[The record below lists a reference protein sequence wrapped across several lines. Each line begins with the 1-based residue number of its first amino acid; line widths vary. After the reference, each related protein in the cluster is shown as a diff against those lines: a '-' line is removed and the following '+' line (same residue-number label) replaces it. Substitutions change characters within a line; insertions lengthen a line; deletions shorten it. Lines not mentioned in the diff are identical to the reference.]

1 MFATRSKDRD
11 GQLVHASGTS
21 ITQRL
26 ARAAAVHPWRVV
38 VAWGLILLASVVAIG
53 DPDRVGVHLRRQHH
67 QQPRLGEGR
76 AGASPRTSPRLTA
89 STTPSSSTPPSSP
102 AEDPEFQ
109 AFVADVRSSI
119 EATGAA
125 QTVRDPY
132 AADGSGISEDGHA
145 AVVTLVL
152 GHDPETGIVDVI
164 DEVVAADADAA
175 FEVDITG
182 TNTLDH
188 DFTEL
193 SESDLTNGEL
203 KFGLPAAMIVLV
215 LVFGALVAAFLPM
228 SIAILSIIVTV
239 AISSV
244 LGQFTSLSFFIVNMI
259 TAMGLALGIDYSLFV
274 LSRYREERQAGRDKI
289 DAIVATGG
297 TSSKA
302 VLFSGSSFVVAL
314 LGLLLVPDTILRSL
328 ALGAIIVGVVTMAA
342 ALTLLPALLSLLG
355 DRVNALRLPIVGRDH
370 PAESPFWTRAVSAVV
385 RRPGTFL
392 AAGLLV
398 LLAAA
403 LPVLGLHTGTS
414 GVNSLPDDTYA
425 KAGAL
430 ALERSFPGTS
440 TTDPAQVVISGDVDL
455 QRRHRSH
462 RTSSRPPSPTTRT
475 SARRSSRSPRTA
487 RSRVVSIP
495 LVGDP
500 DHTQAR
506 RGLDR
511 LRTDLVPAAFDGTD
525 TTVLVGGTTAENVD
539 YSDVINHWLPI
550 VLAFVL
556 GLSFLLLTLVFR
568 SLVLSATAVVLNLLS
583 VGAAYGLLVLVFQH
597 GVGAD
602 LLGFQQVERVE
613 AWVPVFLFS
622 VLFALSMDY
631 HVFLL
636 SRIRERYAQ
645 TGDTNQ
651 AVVHGIAATGRI
663 ITGAALIIVVVFA
676 GFAAGQ
682 LVMFQQMGFGVGVAL
697 LVDATLIRMVVV
709 PATMALLGRWNWYL
723 PSWLNWLPEL
733 HVEGDPESVDTRR
746 SRRRAPRGRRSRS
759 RSAPPSP
766 ADRPAG
772 QEHTTNPDDDRR
784 PKELNIM
791 TDSTARH
798 TFRRTWLLWFAGAL
812 AFPIAG
818 VAGTAVAGRVDDAGA
833 ALVGG
838 TVAGL
843 VLGAGQALAS
853 RRRLDPRRWIPATAA
868 GMGAGLLLG
877 AWTVDYGTSLADL
890 ALMGALTGLVLG
902 PAQALALPARAAHR
916 WSWAVA
922 MPALWAL
929 GWTVTTLGGIHVDEQ
944 FTNFGLYGALTFSA
958 VSGLLL
964 HRLLPYQETSPA
976 PAAPAVAPGAVR

>member
-1 MFATRSKDRD
+1 M
-11 GQLVHASGTS
+11 HASGTS

-26 ARAAAVHPWRVV
+26 ARSAAVHPWRVV
-38 VAWGLILLASVVAIG
+38 VAWGLILLASMVAIATLIGSAFTSDGSITSNPDSVKAEQVLAENFSQG
-53 DPDRVGVHLRRQHH
+53 DRIDDAVIIYS
-67 QQPRLGEGR
+67 
-76 AGASPRTSPRLTA
+76 ADLTA
-89 STTPSSSTPPSSP
+89 D
-102 AEDPEFQ
+102 DPEFQ

-125 QTVRDPY
+125 ETVRDPY

-175 FEVDITG
+175 FDVDITG

-289 DAIVATGG
+289 DAIIATGG

-328 ALGAIIVGVVTMAA
+328 ALGAIIVGLVTMAA

-403 LPVLGLHTGTS
+403 LPVLGLHTGTA
-414 GVNSLPDDTYA
+414 GVSSLPDDTYA

-440 TTDPAQVVISGDVDL
+440 TTDPAQVVISGDV
-455 QRRHRSH
+455 
-462 RTSSRPPSPTTRT
+462 TSSDVTAAIEEFEASVADDPDFGPSQQQV
-475 SARRSSRSPRTA
+475 AENGQVA
-487 RSRVVSIP
+487 VVSVP

-500 DHTQAR
+500 DHAQAR

-525 TTVLVGGTTAENVD
+525 TTRAGRRHHRRERRLLRRHQPLAADRARLRARAELHPAHPGVP
-539 YSDVINHWLPI
+539 LPGP
-550 VLAFVL
+550 LRHRGRPQPALGRRGLRPARAGLPARRRGRPAGLPAGRTRRGLGPGLPVL
-556 GLSFLLLTLVFR
+556 GAVRALDGLPRLPAQQDPGTLR
-568 SLVLSATAVVLNLLS
+568 TDRRH
-583 VGAAYGLLVLVFQH
+583 Q
-597 GVGAD
+597 
-602 LLGFQQVERVE
+602 
-613 AWVPVFLFS
+613 
-622 VLFALSMDY
+622 
-631 HVFLL
+631 
-636 SRIRERYAQ
+636 
-645 TGDTNQ
+645 
-651 AVVHGIAATGRI
+651 
-663 ITGAALIIVVVFA
+663 
-676 GFAAGQ
+676 
-682 LVMFQQMGFGVGVAL
+682 
-697 LVDATLIRMVVV
+697 
-709 PATMALLGRWNWYL
+709 
-723 PSWLNWLPEL
+723 
-733 HVEGDPESVDTRR
+733 R
-746 SRRRAPRGRRSRS
+746 SRRARHRRHRPPHHRCRADHRGRLHRLR
-759 RSAPPSP
+759 R
-766 ADRPAG
+766 RPAG
-772 QEHTTNPDDDRR
+772 DVPADGLRRRRRAARRRHPHPDGRR
-784 PKELNIM
+784 PRRHGPARPLELVPAQLAR
-791 TDSTARH
+791 TGCPSSTSRATRKPRCPRPTYPH
-798 TFRRTWLLWFAGAL
+798 LC
-812 AFPIAG
+812 PCP
-818 VAGTAVAGRVDDAGA
+818 
-833 ALVGG
+833 
-838 TVAGL
+838 
-843 VLGAGQALAS
+843 S
-853 RRRLDPRRWIPATAA
+853 RRLTVHPRGWRTDRLAASPSTLTPNDLARRCPMTVPRHINAREVLPACQSTSSPPRRRRPFGRNCLPRNI
-868 GMGAGLLLG
+868 GACWRPE
-877 AWTVDYGTSLADL
+877 A
-890 ALMGALTGLVLG
+890 
-902 PAQALALPARAAHR
+902 
-916 WSWAVA
+916 
-922 MPALWAL
+922 
-929 GWTVTTLGGIHVDEQ
+929 
-944 FTNFGLYGALTFSA
+944 
-958 VSGLLL
+958 
-964 HRLLPYQETSPA
+964 
-976 PAAPAVAPGAVR
+976 

>member
-1 MFATRSKDRD
+1 MPPWSRWC
-11 GQLVHASGTS
+11 SG
-21 ITQRL
+21 
-26 ARAAAVHPWRVV
+26 H
-38 VAWGLILLASVVAIG
+38 
-53 DPDRVGVHLRRQHH
+53 D
-67 QQPRLGEGR
+67 
-76 AGASPRTSPRLTA
+76 
-89 STTPSSSTPPSSP
+89 
-102 AEDPEFQ
+102 AED
-109 AFVADVRSSI
+109 
-119 EATGAA
+119 
-125 QTVRDPY
+125 
-132 AADGSGISEDGHA
+132 
-145 AVVTLVL
+145 
-152 GHDPETGIVDVI
+152 GIVEVI
-164 DEVVAADADAA
+164 DEVVAADSAA
-175 FEVDITG
+175 GFEVDVTG
-182 TNTLDH
+182 VNTLDH

-215 LVFGALVAAFLPM
+215 LVFGALVAAFIPM

-289 DAIVATGG
+289 DAIIATGG

-328 ALGAIIVGVVTMAA
+328 ALGAIIVGIVTMAA
-342 ALTLLPALLSLLG
+342 AITLLPALLSLLG

-370 PAESPFWTRAVSAVV
+370 PAESPFWTKAVGAVV
-385 RRPGTFL
+385 RRPGAFL
-392 AAGLLV
+392 AAGVLV

-403 LPVLGLHTGTS
+403 FPVLGLHTGTA
-414 GVNSLPDDTYA
+414 GVSSLPDDSFA

-430 ALERSFPGTS
+430 ALERSFPGIS
-440 TTDPAQVVISGDVDL
+440 TTDPAQVVVSGDIA
-455 QRRHRSH
+455 
-462 RTSSRPPSPTTRT
+462 
-475 SARRSSRSPRTA
+475 SADVTA
-487 RSRVVSIP
+487 AIERFEASIADDPDFGPAQQQIAENGQVAIISIP

-500 DHTQAR
+500 DHSQAR

-511 LRTDLVPAAFDGTD
+511 LRTDLIPAAFDGTD
-525 TTVLVGGTTAENVD
+525 TSVLVGGTTAENVD
-539 YSDVINHWLPI
+539 YSDVINKWLPI

-556 GLSFLLLTLVFR
+556 GLSFILLTLVFR
-568 SLVLSATAVVLNLLS
+568 SLVVSATAVVLNLLS

-709 PATMALLGRWNWYL
+709 PAAMALLGEWNWYL
-723 PSWLNWLPEL
+723 PSWLSWLPEL
-733 HVEGDPESVDTRR
+733 HVEGDPETTATP
-746 SRRRAPRGRRSRS
+746 SRRTRF
-759 RSAPPSP
+759 
-766 ADRPAG
+766 RP
-772 QEHTTNPDDDRR
+772 
-784 PKELNIM
+784 
-791 TDSTARH
+791 
-798 TFRRTWLLWFAGAL
+798 
-812 AFPIAG
+812 
-818 VAGTAVAGRVDDAGA
+818 
-833 ALVGG
+833 
-838 TVAGL
+838 
-843 VLGAGQALAS
+843 
-853 RRRLDPRRWIPATAA
+853 
-868 GMGAGLLLG
+868 
-877 AWTVDYGTSLADL
+877 
-890 ALMGALTGLVLG
+890 
-902 PAQALALPARAAHR
+902 
-916 WSWAVA
+916 
-922 MPALWAL
+922 MP
-929 GWTVTTLGGIHVDEQ
+929 V
-944 FTNFGLYGALTFSA
+944 
-958 VSGLLL
+958 
-964 HRLLPYQETSPA
+964 
-976 PAAPAVAPGAVR
+976 

>member
-1 MFATRSKDRD
+1 MPATRSKIGA
-11 GQLVHASGTS
+11 GQLVHASGSS

-38 VAWGLILLASVVAIG
+38 VAWGLVLIASMAAIATLLGSAFTSDGSITSNPDSTRAEQVIADNFSQADRIDDAVVIYSA
-53 DPDRVGVHLRRQHH
+53 DL
-67 QQPRLGEGR
+67 
-76 AGASPRTSPRLTA
+76 TSDAPGFR
-89 STTPSSSTPPSSP
+89 
-102 AEDPEFQ
+102 

-132 AADGSGISEDGHA
+132 AADGSGISADGHA

-152 GHDPETGIVDVI
+152 GPDPEPGMADVI
-164 DEVVAADADAA
+164 DEVTAADADAA
-175 FEVDITG
+175 FDVDITG

-228 SIAILSIIVTV
+228 SIALLSIIVTV
-239 AISSV
+239 AISAV
-244 LGQFTSLSFFIVNMI
+244 LGQVTSLSFFIVNMI

-274 LSRYREERQAGRDKI
+274 LSRYREERQAGRNKV

-370 PAESPFWTRAVSAVV
+370 PAESPFWTRAVTAVV

-403 LPVLGLHTGTS
+403 FPVLGLHTGTS

-440 TTDPAQVVISGDVDL
+440 TTDPAQVVISGDV
-455 QRRHRSH
+455 
-462 RTSSRPPSPTTRT
+462 TSSDVTAAIQELEASVADDPDFGPTQQQI
-475 SARRSSRSPRTA
+475 AENGQVA
-487 RSRVVSIP
+487 VVSIP

-500 DHTQAR
+500 DHSQAR

-511 LRTDLVPAAFDGTD
+511 LRGDLVPSAFDSTD

-539 YSDVINHWLPI
+539 YSDVINKWLPI

-597 GVGAD
+597 GVGAG
-602 LLGFQQVERVE
+602 LLGLQRVERVE

-645 TGDTNQ
+645 NGDTNE
-651 AVVHGIAATGRI
+651 AVVHGIAATGRL
-663 ITGAALIIVVVFA
+663 ITGAALIIVVVFT

-682 LVMFQQMGFGVGVAL
+682 LVMFQQMGFGVGIAL

-709 PATMALLGRWNWYL
+709 PATMALLGKWNWYL

-733 HVEGDPESVDTRR
+733 HVEGDPD
-746 SRRRAPRGRRSRS
+746 
-759 RSAPPSP
+759 
-766 ADRPAG
+766 
-772 QEHTTNPDDDRR
+772 
-784 PKELNIM
+784 
-791 TDSTARH
+791 
-798 TFRRTWLLWFAGAL
+798 
-812 AFPIAG
+812 
-818 VAGTAVAGRVDDAGA
+818 
-833 ALVGG
+833 
-838 TVAGL
+838 
-843 VLGAGQALAS
+843 
-853 RRRLDPRRWIPATAA
+853 
-868 GMGAGLLLG
+868 
-877 AWTVDYGTSLADL
+877 
-890 ALMGALTGLVLG
+890 
-902 PAQALALPARAAHR
+902 
-916 WSWAVA
+916 
-922 MPALWAL
+922 
-929 GWTVTTLGGIHVDEQ
+929 TVTRAGEAPEPDATSR
-944 FTNFGLYGALTFSA
+944 TP
-958 VSGLLL
+958 VS
-964 HRLLPYQETSPA
+964 
-976 PAAPAVAPGAVR
+976 V